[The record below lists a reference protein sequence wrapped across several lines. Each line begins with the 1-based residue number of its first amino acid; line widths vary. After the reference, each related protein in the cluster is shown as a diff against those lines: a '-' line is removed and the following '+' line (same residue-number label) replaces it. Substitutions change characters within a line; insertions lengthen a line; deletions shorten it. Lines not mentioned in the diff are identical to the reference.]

1 MVFLKVCAWP
11 LMLLGIIWG
20 ALALWFDGPPARW
33 LAGTLSAGFA
43 VGCLVLLARLRP
55 FSRAMLL
62 VSGILL
68 AMITW
73 WSLIPPRND
82 RDWYPDVA
90 RLPRAAIEGSRM
102 TVENLRTFDYRT
114 ETDYTQ
120 RWEMR
125 TYDLDTLQGV
135 DMFLFFWGP
144 TLIAHTITSW
154 DFGGGQHLAI
164 SIETRKEKGES
175 YSAVRGFFRQYELY
189 YVVADERDVVRLRT
203 NYRGEQAY
211 LYRIRMAPEDARAL
225 LVDYLREV
233 NRLAEQPRWY
243 NALTHNCTTMI
254 RYHVKEIGGSQP
266 WDWRILANGRLDQF
280 GYERGSIDTSLPFP
294 ELKKRSNITEKA
306 KDADSAP
313 DFSVQIRDGLPGGEE
328 SPFSSRLLKK

>member
-11 LMLLGIIWG
+11 LLLLGIIWG

-33 LAGTLSAGFA
+33 LAGTMSAGFA

-55 FSRAMLL
+55 FSRAVLL

-90 RLPRAAIEGSRM
+90 CLPRAAIEGSRM

-154 DFGGGQHLAI
+154 DFGGGQHLAV

-266 WDWRILANGRLDQF
+266 WDWRILANGRLDEL
-280 GYERGSIDTSLPFP
+280 GYGRGTIDTSLPFP

-306 KDADSAP
+306 KAADSAP

-328 SPFSSRLLKK
+328 SPFSEKRG

>member
-1 MVFLKVCAWP
+1 
-11 LMLLGIIWG
+11 MLLGIIWG
-20 ALALWFDGPPARW
+20 ASALWFDGPSARW
-33 LAGTLSAGFA
+33 LAGTMSAGFTG
-43 VGCLVLLARLRP
+43 GCLVLLARVRP
-55 FSRAMLL
+55 FWRAVLL
-62 VSGILL
+62 VSVVLL

-73 WSLIPPRND
+73 WSMIPPSND
-82 RDWYPDVA
+82 REWYPDVA

-102 TVENLRTFDYRT
+102 TIENLRNFDYRT

-125 TYDLDTLQGV
+125 IYDLDTLRGV

-154 DFGGGQHLAI
+154 DFGDGQHLAI
-164 SIETRKEKGES
+164 SIETRKEQGEF

-211 LYRIRMAPEDARAL
+211 LYRIRMKPEDARAL
-225 LVDYLREV
+225 LIDYLREV
-233 NRLAEQPRWY
+233 NLLAEHPRWY

-266 WDWRILANGRLDQF
+266 WDWRILANGRLDEF
-280 GYERGSIDTSLPFP
+280 GYGRGTIDTSLPFP
-294 ELKKRSNITEKA
+294 ELKKRSKKTEKA
-306 KDADSAP
+306 KTAETAP
-313 DFSVQIRDGLPGGEE
+313 DFSVRIRDGLPGGEGSFVPE
-328 SPFSSRLLKK
+328 ERG